1 MCLTNNR
8 LGIIGIGI
16 VAGRVSGWAGGDR
29 VMGRV
34 AGRARWPSWP
44 LALPRLGRNSP
55 LNCGNNRYISEHRRQ
70 AIWLAIHE
78 TRL

>member
-1 MCLTNNR
+1 MC
-8 LGIIGIGI
+8 
-16 VAGRVSGWAGGDR
+16 VWMDECDQ
-29 VMGRV
+29 
-34 AGRARWPSWP
+34 ARWPSWP